1 MNKFENFCVICYSDI
16 VKYKKQKKTKKLE
29 LYMSIKEWIIKKLEK
44 DIEATAGHI
53 NLEELNQEEINV
65 LFSLVRVMKI

>member
-1 MNKFENFCVICYSDI
+1 
-16 VKYKKQKKTKKLE
+16 
-29 LYMSIKEWIIKKLEK
+29 MSIKEWIIKKLEK